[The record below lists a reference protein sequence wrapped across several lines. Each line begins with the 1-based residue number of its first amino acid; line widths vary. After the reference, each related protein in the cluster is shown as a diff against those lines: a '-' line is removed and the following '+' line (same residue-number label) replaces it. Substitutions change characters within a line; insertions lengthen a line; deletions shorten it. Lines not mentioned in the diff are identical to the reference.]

1 MENIEVFDPKDSFII
16 IDGEYAQ
23 VAGIADE
30 AFNKGKLKKD
40 VAYIHEEHCY
50 IYGGRLKDHA
60 EPGYF
65 YKNKERD
72 DLLFIPA
79 REFDQTHTNCIRN
92 IKRIKEELS
101 SKKDVLK
108 EREEKVDL
116 TDIRVFAP
124 PIGDSDDPLK
134 KLIKQVLAEL
144 QIDMREYS
152 YKFKNE
158 YDITNLK
165 GSITKDNPLSIKYF
179 LRWCEILELDVYI
192 ELASAHTGSQH
203 KRLKAPRSITI
214 S

>member
-1 MENIEVFDPKDSFII
+1 MEELKVFDPKDSFIVI
-16 IDGEYAQ
+16 GDEYAP
-23 VAGIADE
+23 VAGFAED
-30 AFNKGKLKKD
+30 AFKDGKLKKD
-40 VAYIHEEHCY
+40 TAYVHDNHCY
-50 IYGGRLKDHA
+50 IYGGKLKGIA

-72 DLLFIPA
+72 ELLYVPA
-79 REFDQTHTNCIRN
+79 RNFEASHTSN
-92 IKRIKEELS
+92 IKTVKRIKNELIN
-101 SKKDVLK
+101 KKDVLK

-124 PIGDSDDPLK
+124 PINDYDDPLK

-179 LRWCEILELDVYI
+179 LRWCEILELGVCITLDSPND
-192 ELASAHTGSQH
+192 ESKH
-203 KRLKAPRSITI
+203 KRLAEPISTTI